1 MSALFHSYLC
11 GRIATEWLINMD
23 GLEEQL
29 GAILNNPQMMA
40 SLMQMAQNLGA
51 STPPQAEAPP
61 QPQMPDWGID
71 MGMLQKIGAMAQG
84 SNIDPQ
90 QRNLLSALTPYLH
103 NDRISR
109 LEKAM
114 RAARLARVATSA
126 FSGR

>member
-1 MSALFHSYLC
+1 
-11 GRIATEWLINMD
+11 MD

-40 SLMQMAQNLGA
+40 SLMEMAQNLGA
-51 STPPQAEAPP
+51 STQPRAAAQQEAPP
-61 QPQMPDWGID
+61 QSSFSDLGID
-71 MGMLQKIGAMAQG
+71 IGMLQKIGTMAQG

-90 QRNLLSALTPYLH
+90 QRNLLSALAPYLH